1 MTEETNEGGR
11 TTRLLCGGCGHEIA
25 LSGGLL
31 SLHPVLPTA
40 TGSGI
45 DETLN
50 EYYSKN
56 EEKHFW
62 FATRRDFIKT
72 VCDMYI
78 KHTDK
83 IIEIGAATGYITRHL
98 ISEGYKNISIGDIN
112 SDSFKYSGDEG
123 IINRYQFDLTR
134 APFVGHFD
142 AVFMFDVLEH
152 IDDAELSVKKAC
164 EMLTPQGR
172 IVITVPAHMWLWSKH
187 DTLVSHKKRYEL
199 DQVVQLLRRNGFKI
213 LKATAFFASI
223 LPLLYLRKYVDRDTG
238 HVSKSD
244 VAYRFRVNPIVNR
257 LLDKI
262 LHVECKLLDGIS
274 LKYGGSLIVVGEKL
288 K

>member
-1 MTEETNEGGR
+1 MTEVKNEGGR
-11 TTRLLCGGCGHEIA
+11 TTRLLCSDCGHEIS

-31 SLHPVLPTA
+31 SFHPVLPSA
-40 TGSGI
+40 TGGGI

-56 EEKHFW
+56 EDKHFW
-62 FATRRDFIKT
+62 FIARKDFIKT
-72 VCDMYI
+72 ICDMYI
-78 KHTDK
+78 KQSGK

-98 ISEGYKNISIGDIN
+98 IAEGYKDISIGDLN
-112 SDSFKYSGDEG
+112 SDSFNYSDDKG
-123 IINRYQFDLTR
+123 IMNRYQFDLTKS
-134 APFVGHFD
+134 PFVGHFD

-187 DTLVSHKKRYEL
+187 DALVSHKKRYEL

-223 LPLLYLRKYVDRDTG
+223 LPLLYLRKYIDKDTG
-238 HVSKSD
+238 RVSKAD
-244 VAYRFRVNPIVNR
+244 VAYRYKINPAVNR
-257 LLDKI
+257 MLDKI
-262 LHVECKLLDGIS
+262 LHLECKLLNRVS
-274 LKYGGSLIVVGEKL
+274 LKYGGSLIVVGERL
-288 K
+288 N